1 MMNRDHLARPPSPAS
16 PSSESSHESEQDKL
30 DQVEPVT
37 RHDINTLAMALDFI
51 DNKIEQLKKKTIFFD
66 DRMNE
71 EMLATHRL
79 INSNDQYNKTNIR
92 ELIQKD
98 KDAQSHHKIMFDNML
113 TAVEKLYENQRH
125 DNTRANNLEM
135 KLRKK
140 GYLSTQHAIDYVPYI
155 NLPDKHKRGAPPP
168 YDPYLGSI
176 PLFPSNSLSHRTRT
190 TIANKY
196 TVL

>member
-1 MMNRDHLARPPSPAS
+1 MI
-16 PSSESSHESEQDKL
+16 Q
-30 DQVEPVT
+30 PVT
-37 RHDINTLAMALDFI
+37 RHDIDTLIMAVDFI
-51 DNKIEQLKKKTIFFD
+51 DKKIEQLKKTTSYHDKRFEEDMLTI
-66 DRMNE
+66 
-71 EMLATHRL
+71 HSL

-98 KDAQSHHKIMFDNML
+98 KDTQSHQKIMFDNML
-113 TAVEKLYENQRH
+113 TAQETLYENQRH

-140 GYLSTQHAIDYVPYI
+140 GYLSKQHAIDYVPYT

-168 YDPYLGSI
+168 YDPSLG
-176 PLFPSNSLSHRTRT
+176 SLSHITRT

-196 TVL
+196 TVP